1 MVFQPQHASKNIL
14 GYSLKE
20 RIGSG
25 GFGEVWSAIAPGGM
39 MKAVKI
45 VYGYHDEKRAQ
56 AELKALDRVKEVRHP
71 FLLSLERIEIHEG
84 QLIVVTELA
93 EKSMADL
100 YNEHVLKNE
109 QGIHRDDL
117 LKYIRNVADALDYLS
132 DEHGLQHLDVK
143 PENLLMVS
151 GHVKVADFGLI
162 KDLQDQS
169 QSLIS
174 GMTPAYAAPELFDG
188 RPGTKSDQYSLA
200 IVYQE
205 MLTSLRPFPGT
216 TPAQLAAQH
225 LHGKPN
231 LHPLPKSDRHVIAR
245 ALSKDPGA
253 RYENCRAMAEE
264 LVNRK
269 RPVKKAVRRIQT
281 VNRSSPVSNRNTAAL
296 EQHDQTVLISDQ
308 GLPFQ
313 ASQIESLDPPE
324 CDASEATMQPVLIV
338 GVGATANRVVKHI
351 KRQMVARHNSMAEIP
366 AVRLLCI
373 DTDRNEITQQCLS
386 QDDTAFTAAEALATP
401 LRKPEVYREQ
411 GSSHLNWLSR
421 RWIYNIPRTL
431 QTEGLR
437 PLGRLAFA
445 DHFEPICKSIDA
457 ALTEITQPENIAE
470 TADEMEMNPGNQQ
483 PRVFIVSSI
492 SGGVGSGMTLDLAYT
507 IKVLMAEHGLKTDK
521 VIGILLHSTYQRSRD
536 AGLAAANAFA
546 FMTELRQYVENGY
559 PGDASVGLPEFED
572 EPPFDY
578 TYFNEVGHNLSQTE
592 FEHKL
597 CGIAEYIYLS
607 ATSNCSTFFD
617 KCREMEVEQ
626 EHFSL
631 RTFGL
636 SVSGPGDYTK
646 GTKAVNH
653 LAYSLVQRWING
665 KADSEFNSRQL
676 VSSEIAKYELTPN
689 DVSNRIRAHA
699 KEFLDYEAIAQGAQD
714 ILLGSSSDLLSHMQ
728 SYLDGALGCPPSR
741 KDSSHLDP
749 EVCLQLDELLRNE
762 SLAIGDQISTAIFE
776 LLSGSNLEL
785 SRAKSAVTCW
795 NQELAKSIDQ
805 LSNATILCEEN
816 IQAQLLQ
823 FEDIFAEKAR
833 NRSIERQNC
842 ESILADYC
850 QLRLEEF
857 ILRHAK
863 HFYRGIRNGLVAA
876 DCLVSNYLNSLCKL
890 VQNFVKATDL
900 SEALGESNYS
910 IDNML
915 HESIE
920 AELENHVSKTEIQIY
935 ESVVRELG
943 GYRKM
948 LDDSTCL
955 QHRLPSE
962 IQSAAQR
969 VLADAYKKIS
979 LESVIAKNN
988 VGPEQLVKWLNEKIR
1003 HARPVIDDCGGSSRI
1018 MLGIPALTNPAGLPE
1033 MFQRQFGLNVK
1044 AINGTRGSLVI
1055 CFEVENISLAN
1066 VAYRLLRAR
1075 PDAIELVKRI
1085 HTRNDIEWSTLND
1098 LF

>member
-1 MVFQPQHASKNIL
+1 MVSKPQHASKNIL

-93 EKSMADL
+93 DKSMADL
-100 YNEHVLKNE
+100 YNEHVAKNE
-109 QGIHRDDL
+109 QGIPRDDL
-117 LKYIRNVADALDYLS
+117 LKYIRNAADALDYLS
-132 DEHGLQHLDVK
+132 DEHGLQHLDIK

-162 KDLQDQS
+162 KDLQEQS
-169 QSLIS
+169 QSLMS

-225 LHGKPN
+225 MHGKPN
-231 LHPLPKSDRHVIAR
+231 LRPLPKSDQPVIAR

-269 RPVKKAVRRIQT
+269 RSVKKAVRRIQT
-281 VNRSSPVSNRNTAAL
+281 VNRNPSDTDRNTIAI
-296 EQHDQTVLISDQ
+296 EQRDQTALISDQ

-313 ASQIESLDPPE
+313 ASEIESHDPPE
-324 CDASEATMQPVLIV
+324 CDASEATLQPVLIV

-373 DTDRNEITQQCLS
+373 DTDRNEITQQCLG
-386 QDDTAFTAAEALATP
+386 QDDTAFTTAEALATP
-401 LRKPEVYREQ
+401 LCKPEVYREQ
-411 GSSHLNWLSR
+411 ASSHLNWLSR

-445 DHFEPICKSIDA
+445 DHFEHICKSIDD
-457 ALTEITQPENIAE
+457 ALTEITKPENIAE
-470 TADEMEMNPGNQQ
+470 TAGVMEMNPGTQQ

-507 IKVLMAEHGLKTDK
+507 IKVLMAEHGLKTDT
-521 VIGILLHSTYQRSRD
+521 VNGILLHSTYQRSRD

-559 PGDASVGLPEFED
+559 PGDSSVGLPEFED

-578 TYFNEVGHNLSQTE
+578 TYFNEVGHNLPQTE
-592 FEHKL
+592 FENRL
-597 CGIAEYIYLS
+597 SGIAEYIYLS
-607 ATSNCSTFFD
+607 TTSNCSTFFD
-617 KCREMEVEQ
+617 KCRELEADQ
-626 EHFSL
+626 EHFAL

-636 SVSGPGDYTK
+636 SVSGPGDYSM
-646 GTKAVNH
+646 GAKAVNN

-665 KADSEFNSRQL
+665 KVDSDFDSREL
-676 VSSEIAKYELTPN
+676 VTSEITKHELTPE
-689 DVSNRIRAHA
+689 DVSNRIRVRA
-699 KEFLDYEAIAQGAQD
+699 KDFFDYEAIAQGAQD
-714 ILLGSSSDLLSHMQ
+714 ILLGGNSNRLSHLQ

-749 EVCLQLDELLRNE
+749 EVCLQLDELLGNE
-762 SLAIGDQISTAIFE
+762 AVAIGDQISTSIFE
-776 LLSGSNLEL
+776 LLSESNLEL
-785 SRAKSAVTCW
+785 NRAKSAVTCW
-795 NQELAKSIDQ
+795 NEELEKAIEQ
-805 LSNATILCEEN
+805 LNNATILCEEK
-816 IQAQLLQ
+816 IQAQFLLL
-823 FEDIFAEKAR
+823 ESISLEKAR
-833 NRSIERQNC
+833 TRQDERQKF
-842 ESILADYC
+842 ESNLADYC

-876 DCLVSNYLNSLCKL
+876 EGLVDNYSNSLCQL
-890 VQNFVKATDL
+890 AQNFVKTTDL
-900 SEALGESNYS
+900 DEVLGESDYS
-910 IDNML
+910 IDKML

-935 ESVVRELG
+935 ETIVKELG
-943 GYRKM
+943 DYRKM

-962 IQSAAQR
+962 IKGAAQR

-1003 HARPVIDDCGGSSRI
+1003 EARPVVDDCGGSSRI
-1018 MLGIPALTNPAGLPE
+1018 MLGIPALSNPSGLPE

-1044 AINGTRGSLVI
+1044 AINGTRGSFVI
-1055 CFEVENISLAN
+1055 CFEAENISLAN
-1066 VAYRLLRAR
+1066 VAYRLLQAR
-1075 PDAIELVKRI
+1075 PDAVELVKRI

-1098 LF
+1098 LL